1 MKKNHTFV
9 LSDSRRV
16 NSYGFRI
23 DLSGMDLS
31 RFRSNPVMLYQ
42 HDPERVIGRWEGL
55 RIEKGRLLAEAVFDE
70 SDALAQE
77 VSRKVEEGFLK
88 GCSIGLMVRA
98 MEETDGESVATRSE
112 LFEASIVSVPSDAG
126 AVRLYDENHKI
137 LSAEALY
144 MQFSITNPKNHEQME
159 RIEQL
164 EATVAEQNSRI
175 ATLDSEVEHLRQENE
190 QLLAERVEMLLRA
203 AVDDGRIR
211 ESERVHFERLAQSD
225 YETVR
230 ALLDGMVPG
239 VAGAQRPAT
248 LSGMMQHAPK
258 AEDERSGWS
267 YLEWSK
273 KDPEGLR
280 RMRTEQPERFEELA
294 AGRA

>member
-9 LSDSRRV
+9 LSDSRSV

-42 HDPERVIGRWEGL
+42 HDTERVIGRWEGL
-55 RIEKGRLLAEAVFDE
+55 RIEKGRLLADAVFDE
-70 SDALAQE
+70 SDAQAQE
-77 VSRKVEEGFLK
+77 VARKVDAGFLK
-88 GCSIGLMVRA
+88 GCSIGLMVREMA
-98 MEETDGESVATRSE
+98 ETEGETVATRSE

-159 RIEQL
+159 RTEQL
-164 EATVAEQNSRI
+164 EATVAEQNGRI
-175 ATLDSEVEHLRQENE
+175 AELAAEVEQLRQENE
-190 QLLAERVEMLLRA
+190 QLRTERVDMLLSA
-203 AVDDGRIR
+203 ALADGRIR
-211 ESERVHFERLAQSD
+211 ESERVHYATLAQSN

-230 ALLDGMVPG
+230 ALLDGMAPNATV
-239 VAGAQRPAT
+239 AQRPAT
-248 LSGMMQHAPK
+248 LSGMLKHAPK
-258 AEDERSGWS
+258 TDDERTGWS
-267 YLEWSK
+267 YLEWAK
-273 KDPEGLR
+273 KDPEGLN
-280 RMRTEQPERFEELA
+280 RMRAEQPERFEELA